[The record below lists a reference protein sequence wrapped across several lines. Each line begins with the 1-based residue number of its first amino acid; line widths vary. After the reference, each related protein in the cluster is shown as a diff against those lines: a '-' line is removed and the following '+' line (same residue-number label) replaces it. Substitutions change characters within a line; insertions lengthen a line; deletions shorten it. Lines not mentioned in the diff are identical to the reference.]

1 MSSSD
6 IQWLRFGIAGLVAA
20 QSMVLGLAINLSPP
34 QGLARTVTHTLLGF
48 GAVVV
53 FALVGGPV
61 CREAWAQARARRFGM
76 EQLFLIG
83 ILGAFFASLVTTFT
97 GQGSVYYEVVTI
109 LLAIYTFGRIIGDN
123 RRAAAWEAAKTLEKE
138 FSQCDRLTAE
148 GRIERVAVA
157 VVQPGDRFRV
167 TPGEGISLDGRVVRG
182 VAFVRQTPLTG
193 EAFPVVKRPGDKVWA
208 GSHVL
213 DSALEIESDTDG
225 TQRQLDRLLQSVA
238 DARQRPTHW
247 QAEADRLVG
256 WFLPT
261 ILLLALGTFAFWTH
275 HSGWAAGLF
284 NGLAVILVAC
294 PCALGLATPIAIWS
308 ALNSLATRGIV
319 AASGDFIEKLAAV
332 DTVVFDKTGTLSD
345 EELHLVDFITAPGL
359 DRAQLQKEI
368 GAVQSQS
375 RHPLARAFYGWAG
388 TDSLAIEKLETLP
401 GIGVTALIDHHT
413 LAIGNA
419 SLLHAEDE
427 PIARDLRAALLT
439 GTPRRASH
447 EVFIQRDGTLVALA
461 LLQEKL
467 RETTQVTLERLA
479 SIGVAQEV
487 MTGDRAESVAH
498 LGLPPSRTGLSA
510 EQKAELVAD
519 LQRAGRRVLFVGDG
533 INDSPAMAQAH
544 ASIALAAGAGLAREA
559 AGAQLYGN
567 DLTAVPAA
575 LVMARRVRDAL
586 RGNIL
591 FAITYN
597 LIGVALCLAGLLHPI
612 LAAILMLFS
621 SISVTWRALRLEQL
635 LRSLNER
642 DATEAWEELSRGS
655 VTLHPAALTPDLDLS
670 CSRSRWLRRAQAAW
684 PGLFGNKDSQQL
696 TAWFFAISL
705 IAQGPLIAYLAQL
718 SLSTTITLTVAATL
732 AGVLTLRFWS
742 RWQSLNGQMTLAML
756 SAGSLGMLLG
766 WWIDAGMQPIVAAA
780 SHSCCHTA
788 SGPWWQPLAPWTGMN
803 LGMILAS
810 LPAMVLV
817 RDRQIPLLD
826 SLRNRWIHA
835 LWGTVGMWLGMALS
849 GYVMA
854 WFPKLEPQPQF
865 FLSFAAMTLGM
876 LLGMF
881 AACALWRF
889 LVLRHTLRTFSSG
902 VSVAES
908 SVTLVPSIKRGTPQ
922 GRGV

>member
-6 IQWLRFGIAGLVAA
+6 IQWLRFGIAGLVSA

-34 QGLARTVTHTLLGF
+34 QGLARTVTHTVLAF

-83 ILGAFFASLVTTFT
+83 ILSAFFASLVTTFT

-138 FSQCDRLTAE
+138 FSQCDRLTAD
-148 GRIERVAVA
+148 GRIERVAVSL
-157 VVQPGDRFRV
+157 VQPGDRFRV

-213 DSALEIESDTDG
+213 DSTLEIESDTDG

-238 DARQRPTHW
+238 EARQRPTHW

-261 ILLLALGTFAFWTH
+261 ILLLAFGTFAFWTH
-275 HSGWAAGLF
+275 HSGWAVGLF

-308 ALNSLATRGIV
+308 ALNALATRGIV
-319 AASGDFIEKLAAV
+319 AASGDFIEKLATI
-332 DTVVFDKTGTLSD
+332 DMVVFDKTGTLSD

-359 DRAQLQKEI
+359 DRAALQQEI
-368 GAVQSQS
+368 SVVQAQS
-375 RHPLARAFYGWAG
+375 RHPLARAFHGWTG
-388 TDSLAIEKLETLP
+388 NDSLRVEKLETLP
-401 GIGVTALIDHHT
+401 GIGVSALVGNHT
-413 LAIGNA
+413 LAIGNV
-419 SLLHAEDE
+419 SLLRPEDE
-427 PIARDLRAALLT
+427 AIARDLRAALLT
-439 GTPRRASH
+439 SSPHRASH
-447 EVFIQRDGTLVALA
+447 EVFVERNGTLVALA

-467 RETTQVTLERLA
+467 RDTTQVTLDRLA

-510 EQKAELVAD
+510 EQKAGLVAD
-519 LQRAGRRVLFVGDG
+519 LQRAGHRVLFVGDG

-559 AGAQLYGN
+559 AGAQLYGS

-586 RGNIL
+586 RGNIV

-597 LIGVALCLAGLLHPI
+597 LIGVALCMAGLLHPI

-655 VTLHPAALTPDLDLS
+655 VIKTESSSPVSPTE
-670 CSRSRWLRRAQAAW
+670 RSVA
-684 PGLFGNKDSQQL
+684 L
-696 TAWFFAISL
+696 TAWFFALSFM
-705 IAQGPLIAYLAQL
+705 AQGPLIAHIAQL
-718 SLSTTITLTVAATL
+718 SFPTALALTVAAIL

-742 RWQSLNGQMTLAML
+742 RCHSLNGQMTVAML

-766 WWIDAGMQPIVAAA
+766 WWFDTGFQPVVAA

-817 RDRQIPLLD
+817 RDRKIPLLD
-826 SLRNRWIHA
+826 SIRNRWIHA

-865 FLSFAAMTLGM
+865 FLSFAAMTIGM

-889 LVLRHTLRTFSSG
+889 LVLRQHTFTTQS
-902 VSVAES
+902 
-908 SVTLVPSIKRGTPQ
+908 
-922 GRGV
+922 